1 MIKGP
6 ALINGVSKHMKGFR
20 GNHSVLLVFPFF
32 YQVRCAAF
40 PIQKE
45 GTPLEPETGPSLDSP
60 CRPLNHDLLSL

>member
-32 YQVRCAAF
+32 YHVRCAAF

-45 GTPLEPETGPSLDSP
+45 GTPWNQ
-60 CRPLNHDLLSL
+60 RPDPRQTAPADP